1 MGRYS
6 YKEEPEQKAEDRLL
20 MIDNQS
26 VRFTG
31 IENADGL
38 TDDESRMMRSLVA
51 VFNDRLANNQRRMEY
66 YEDKNPLKNIG
77 LTIPQSIAS
86 KIDTHVGWAA
96 KAVDYLAAR
105 SIFDGFTAQ
114 DGDEGE
120 LERIMRDNDF
130 SVEYMKA
137 VPTQLVHG
145 VGFWTVSRGGKGEPS
160 VIINYH
166 NATGA
171 AALWD
176 FRHKRI
182 SCGFVIEDYELT
194 SVNGR
199 EEYSPSFVVM
209 HTPYAVLEIERRADG
224 WHAAR
229 KPHMQGRCLMVP
241 MAYRPQDT
249 KPFGKSRVSRTVM
262 GITDEMQ
269 REIMRSSLHSEVFA
283 SGQKAL
289 LGVSDE
295 QYDELQGAKFRAA
308 VSELFLATRDE
319 NGDIPTITQ
328 FAQQSMEPHIAAM
341 ESLMSRMAAETAVPV
356 AAFGLSSNGYTS
368 SDALRASSDD
378 LILEAENL
386 NRNNGKALVEIAK
399 LALAVVG
406 NTTVASL
413 PEYASALEVHW
424 VDPSMPSAASV
435 ADATV
440 KLAGAVPEFA
450 GTDVFWEL
458 NGFSEDQRRRV
469 RSDML
474 KNESRAAVNAI
485 FGKQVSDEGA
495 A

>member
-1 MGRYS
+1 
-6 YKEEPEQKAEDRLL
+6 
-20 MIDNQS
+20 MIDYKSINFS
-26 VRFTG
+26 G
-31 IENADGL
+31 IEAADGL
-38 TDDESRMMRSLVA
+38 TADESEKLRKLVS
-51 VFNDRLANNQRRMEY
+51 VFNDRLSGNHRRMEY
-66 YEDKNPLKNIG
+66 YEDKNQLKNIG
-77 LTIPQSIAS
+77 LSIPQNIAS

-105 SIFDGFTAQ
+105 SIFDGFTSQ
-114 DGDEGE
+114 DGEDGDSGD

-145 VGFWTVSRGGKGEPS
+145 VGFWTVSRGGDGEPS

-166 NATGA
+166 NATSA

-182 SCGFVIEDYELT
+182 DCGFVVEDYEVVT
-194 SVNGR
+194 SMGR
-199 EEYSPSFVVM
+199 EEYIPSFVVM
-209 HTPYAVLEIERRADG
+209 HTPYAVIEIEKGNEG
-224 WHAAR
+224 WHCTR
-229 KPHMQGRCLMVP
+229 KPHPQGRCLMVP

-269 REIMRSSLHSEVFA
+269 REIMRSSIHSEVFA

-295 QYDELQGAKFRAA
+295 QYDALQGAKFRAA
-308 VSELFLATRDE
+308 VSEMFVATRDE
-319 NGDIPTITQ
+319 NGEIPTITQ
-328 FAQQSMEPHIAAM
+328 FSQQSMEPHIAAM
-341 ESLMSRMAAETAVPV
+341 ESLMSRIAAETSVPV

-386 NRNNGKALVEIAK
+386 NRNNGKALVEVAK
-399 LALAVVG
+399 LALAVSG
-406 NTTVASL
+406 NTTVANL
-413 PEYASALEVHW
+413 PEYASMLEVHW

-435 ADATV
+435 ADATS
-440 KLAGAVPEFA
+440 KLAGVVPEFA
-450 GTDVFWEL
+450 GTEVFWEL

-469 RSDML
+469 RSEMRQ
-474 KNESRAAVNAI
+474 NQQTAIAASV
-485 FGKQVSDEGA
+485 FGA
-495 A
+495 

>member
-1 MGRYS
+1 MS
-6 YKEEPEQKAEDRLL
+6 Y
-20 MIDNQS
+20 QS
-26 VRFTG
+26 VNFAG
-31 IENADGL
+31 IDRAEGL
-38 TDDESRMMRSLVA
+38 TEEESANLRNLVN
-51 VFNDRLANNQRRMEY
+51 VFNDRLLNNQRRMEY
-66 YEDKNPLKNIG
+66 YEDKNGLKNIG
-77 LTIPQSIAS
+77 LSIPQNIAA

-105 SIFDGFTAQ
+105 SIFDGFTSA
-114 DGDEGE
+114 DGDDGG

-130 SVEYMKA
+130 AVEYMKA

-145 VGFWTVSRGGKGEPS
+145 VGFWTVSRGGEGEPS

-166 NATGA
+166 NATSA

-182 SCGFVIEDYELT
+182 ACGFVVEDYEL
-194 SVNGR
+194 SMVNGQ
-199 EEYSPSFVVM
+199 ESYVPSFVVM
-209 HTPYAVLEIERRADG
+209 HTPDSVIEIEKRADG
-224 WHAAR
+224 WHGER

-241 MAYRPQDT
+241 MPYRPQDT
-249 KPFGKSRVSRTVM
+249 KPFGKSRVSPTVM

-308 VSELFLATRDE
+308 VSELFVATRDE
-319 NGDIPTITQ
+319 NGEIPQITQ
-328 FAQQSMEPHIAAM
+328 FSQQSMEPHIAAM

-399 LALAVVG
+399 LALAVDG
-406 NTTVASL
+406 NTTVAAL
-413 PEYASALEVHW
+413 PDYAATLEVHW
-424 VDPSMPSAASV
+424 TDPSMPSAASV
-435 ADATV
+435 ADATS
-440 KLAGAVPEFA
+440 KLAGVVPEFA
-450 GTDVFWEL
+450 GTEVFWEL
-458 NGFSEDQRRRV
+458 NGFNEDQRRRV
-469 RSDML
+469 RAEMTANQQRL
-474 KNESRAAVNAI
+474 IAASV
-485 FGKQVSDEGA
+485 FGA
-495 A
+495 